1 MTRIVWQSDHNLL
14 YTLLVKYKILQTDR
28 QFSSCFLACRSQFTA
43 TANLQGL
50 LHQGECIPGPVACFQ
65 HSIAGTAAAH
75 ADTNPYVVQHACGG
89 WCAGC
94 SQAHAPAMSC
104 LCMPHN
110 PVLPTPLALLV
121 LPPKHTNVRCITLKT
136 ALCREDTTAVRQCH
150 THPCV
155 SWSRWPVRQHFR

>member
-1 MTRIVWQSDHNLL
+1 MQIAVHP
-14 YTLLVKYKILQTDR
+14 YI
-28 QFSSCFLACRSQFTA
+28 
-43 TANLQGL
+43 ANLQCFF
-50 LHQGECIPGPVACFQ
+50 HQGECIPGPVACCQ

-89 WCAGC
+89 WCAAC
-94 SQAHAPAMSC
+94 SQAHAPAKSC

-136 ALCREDTTAVRQCH
+136 APYTEEPRAVRHCH
-150 THPCV
+150 TYPCACPT
-155 SWSRWPVRQHFR
+155 RLPVLQGIR